1 MANIFEK
8 FNQAI
13 DTKGLQDDI
22 KAAAENKTDFA
33 EVTPGNYEVSIKQM
47 ELKASKKGDPMLSIQ
62 FKILSAGQFKGQL
75 LFYNQVL
82 TTGVGIHNANQL
94 LRSLESDVDVQFQDY
109 VQYNDIINEVFASV
123 EDSKLEYA
131 LEYGENSKGFKTY
144 KITDVFED

>member
-109 VQYNDIINEVFASV
+109 VQYNDVISAVFAAV
-123 EDSKLEYA
+123 EDAKLEYA

>member
-109 VQYNDIINEVFASV
+109 VQYNDIINEVFAAV

>member
-62 FKILSAGQFKGQL
+62 FKILSAGQFKSQL

-109 VQYNDIINEVFASV
+109 VQYNDIINEVFAAV